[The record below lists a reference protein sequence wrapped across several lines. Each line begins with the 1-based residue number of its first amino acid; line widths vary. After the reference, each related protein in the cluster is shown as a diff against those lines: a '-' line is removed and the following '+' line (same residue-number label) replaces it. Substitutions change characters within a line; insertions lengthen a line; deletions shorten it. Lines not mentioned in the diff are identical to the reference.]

1 MFNLVTSDMTELG
14 GLWAGGKHP
23 RVNGSDSTSQQQRRG
38 CSEIEELSRHDTHT
52 QPRNLFFFFFLE
64 VCLRVCL
71 CGRRSLLAVMKSYER
86 VSDSND

>member
-52 QPRNLFFFFFLE
+52 QPRNLFFFFFGGVPACVSLWQE
-64 VCLRVCL
+64 VF
-71 CGRRSLLAVMKSYER
+71 
-86 VSDSND
+86 VSGNEEL

>member
-52 QPRNLFFFFFLE
+52 QPRNLFFFFFFGG
-64 VCLRVCL
+64 VPACV
-71 CGRRSLLAVMKSYER
+71 SLWQDVF
-86 VSDSND
+86 VSGNEEL